1 MGMHIA
7 VIGGSECEEE
17 VLELAEAVGRELAK
31 RGVVLVCGGLSGVM
45 EASCRGARGEGGTT
59 VGILPGE
66 DRRDANPN
74 VQIPIVTG
82 MGYLRNAIVVKSAQA
97 VIAVNGSYGTLS
109 EIAFALQYEIPVIGL
124 RTWDLRMNG
133 DMDDSIIRADTAEE
147 AVGKAIA
154 AAKQSGR

>member
-1 MGMHIA
+1 MSMHIA
-7 VIGGSECEEE
+7 VIGGSECEKE

-45 EASCRGARGEGGTT
+45 DACCRGAREEGGIT

-97 VIAVNGSYGTLS
+97 VIAVDGSYGTLS

-124 RTWDLRMNG
+124 MTWDLRLNG
-133 DMDDSIIRADTAEE
+133 DMDDSIVRADTAEE
-147 AVGKAIA
+147 AVEKAIA

>member
-7 VIGGSECEEE
+7 VIGGSECEWE

-45 EASCRGARGEGGTT
+45 EASCRGAREEGGTT

-109 EIAFALQYEIPVIGL
+109 EIAFALQYGIPVIGL
-124 RTWDLRMNG
+124 RTWDLRLDG
-133 DMDDSIIRADTAEE
+133 DMDDSIVRAETAEE
-147 AVGKAIA
+147 AVEKAIA
-154 AAKQSGR
+154 AARQAGR

>member
-45 EASCRGARGEGGTT
+45 EASCRGAREEGGTT

-133 DMDDSIIRADTAEE
+133 DMDDSIVRADTAEE
-147 AVGKAIA
+147 AVEKAIA
-154 AAKQSGR
+154 LAKQSGR